1 MKEFWDERYGK
12 AEFAYGTAPND
23 FFKEWIDTQKPG
35 TILFPCEGEGRNAV
49 YAATKGWN
57 VFAFDY
63 SKKGKEKAE
72 QLAASL
78 KVTIKYE
85 VSDALYFKSEQ
96 KFDAI
101 ILIFAHFPVDIR
113 KNIHKRM
120 SSMLNPGGTIIL
132 EAFNTRQIEN
142 ESGGPRTEELLY
154 TIKLLKDDFSELE
167 VQLLENKEIQL
178 YEGRFHE
185 GKADVVRLIAK
196 KKPEFNK

>member
-12 AEFAYGTAPND
+12 DEFAYGTAPND

-35 TILFPCEGEGRNAV
+35 TVLFPCEGEGRNAV

-57 VFAFDY
+57 VSAFDY
-63 SKKGKEKAE
+63 SEKGKEKAE

-78 KVTIKYE
+78 KVSLNYE
-85 VSDALYFKSEQ
+85 ISDALYYKSEN

-101 ILIFAHFPVDIR
+101 VLVFAHFPENTR
-113 KNIHKRM
+113 QNIHKRM
-120 SSMLNPGGTIIL
+120 ASMLKSGGTLLL

-142 ESGGPRTEELLY
+142 ESGGPKNVELLY
-154 TIKLLKDDFSELE
+154 STKILKDDFSEME
-167 VQLLENKEIQL
+167 IQMLENKEIQL

-185 GKADVVRLIAK
+185 GKAEVVRLIAK
-196 KKPEFNK
+196 KKG

>member
-12 AEFAYGTAPND
+12 DEFAYGTAPND

-63 SKKGKEKAE
+63 SEKGKEKAE
-72 QLAASL
+72 LLANSL
-78 KVTIKYE
+78 KTNIQYE
-85 VSDALYFKSEQ
+85 ISDALYFKSEH

-101 ILIFAHFPVDIR
+101 VFVFAHFPESTR
-113 KNIHKRM
+113 QNIHKRVV
-120 SSMLNPGGTIIL
+120 SMLKPGGTLVL
-132 EAFNTRQIEN
+132 EAFNTKQLEN
-142 ESGGPRTEELLY
+142 ESGGPKNAELLY
-154 TIKLLKDDFSELE
+154 STKILKDDFSEME
-167 VQLLENKEIQL
+167 IHLLEHKEIQL
-178 YEGRFHE
+178 YEGRFHD

-196 KKPEFNK
+196 KKA